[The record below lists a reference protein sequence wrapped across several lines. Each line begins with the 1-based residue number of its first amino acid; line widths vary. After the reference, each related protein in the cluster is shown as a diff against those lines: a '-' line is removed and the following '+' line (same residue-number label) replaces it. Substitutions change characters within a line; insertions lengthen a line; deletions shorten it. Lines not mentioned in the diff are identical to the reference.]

1 MTNLEAMICILQQRG
16 GQASYSEIY
25 ADYEKLKGV
34 SLSATNKATLRKTI
48 EMHSSDSAN
57 FRGKD
62 IFYSVEGIGKGVWGL
77 R

>member
-1 MTNLEAMICILQQRG
+1 MTDLEVIVSILRQHG

-25 ADYEKLKGV
+25 ADYEKIREI
-34 SLSATNKATLRKTI
+34 SLTPVKKATIRKTI

-57 FRGKD
+57 YKGKD
-62 IFYSVEGIGKGVWGL
+62 VFYSVEGIGKGVWGL